1 MVSRIE
7 ALRKALLELC
17 PQTCGENLVSVA
29 IFGSWARGTATPE
42 SDIDLL
48 VIAEELP
55 PSRGKRLDQFERI
68 EAATEEIRL
77 HIWGSS
83 SVASSLSPVI
93 KTTEEFKAGSPL
105 YLDMT
110 EWCEI
115 LFDRDAFLASSL
127 VRLRKRMKELGTRR
141 CSAKGGYYWEY
152 KPSLKPGEV
161 VEL

>member
-1 MVSRIE
+1 VSRIE
-7 ALRKALLELC
+7 ALREALLEMC
-17 PQTCGENLVSVA
+17 RRTYGESLVSLA

-48 VIAEELP
+48 LIAEKLP

-68 EAATEEIRL
+68 EAATEEIRRQ
-77 HIWGSS
+77 IWESS
-83 SVASSLSPVI
+83 PAASSLSPVI

-110 EWCEI
+110 EWCEV
-115 LFDRDAFLASSL
+115 LFDRDSFLARAL
-127 VRLRKRMKELGTRR
+127 ERLRQRMKELGTRR

-152 KPSLKPGEV
+152 KPDLKPGEV

>member
-1 MVSRIE
+1 MSRIQAFRE
-7 ALRKALLELC
+7 SLLEMC
-17 PQTCGENLVSVA
+17 RETYGEHLVSVA

-68 EAATEEIRL
+68 ETATEQIRRQ
-77 HIWGSS
+77 IWGASPA
-83 SVASSLSPVI
+83 ASSLSPVI

-110 EWCEI
+110 EWCEM
-115 LFDRDAFLASSL
+115 LFDRDAFLASAL
-127 VRLRKRMKELGTRR
+127 ALLRKRMKELGTRR

-152 KPSLKPGEV
+152 KPDLKPGEV